1 MPTEPASN
9 GIVYATSDVYTD
21 SVKRLVDIDDDALA
35 DAQAVLGTRT
45 IKETV
50 NTALLLASA
59 AKSQRT
65 AQIDEAFATL
75 AQVRLS
81 DDERRAA
88 WY

>member
-1 MPTEPASN
+1 MP
-9 GIVYATSDVYTD
+9 DVYID

-59 AKSQRT
+59 ARSRRT

-81 DDERRAA
+81 DEERRTA